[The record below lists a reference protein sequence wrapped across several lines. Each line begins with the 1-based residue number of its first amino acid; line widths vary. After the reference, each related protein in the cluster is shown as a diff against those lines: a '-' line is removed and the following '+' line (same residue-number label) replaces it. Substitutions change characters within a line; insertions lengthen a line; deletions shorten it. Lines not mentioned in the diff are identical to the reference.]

1 MWLEAAGLL
10 QYWKD
15 QYTTDPH
22 HYLRKIQMEMND
34 KTGAVGDVGDE
45 KKSAL
50 NLNGL
55 SGSLVILG
63 VGYVLALTSFIGE
76 SAFRRCRFST
86 LRAT

>member
-1 MWLEAAGLL
+1 ML

-15 QYTTDPH
+15 QYTTDPYH
-22 HYLRKIQMEMND
+22 CLRKIEMEMND
-34 KTGAVGDVGDE
+34 KIGAVGAGVGDE

-63 VGYVLALTSFIGE
+63 VGYVLALASFIGE
-76 SAFRRCRFST
+76 LAIRRCRCST
-86 LRAT
+86 LHTT